1 MRRERGFFSTVD
13 VLSSV
18 MMTPSLLSAHYICNF
33 VLIFCPTN
41 VFRSARFCSLQYYSV
56 TIRKLKIL
64 VDFGYRNSSEFR
76 DSQIQ
81 KRTSPCAMAY
91 SIEQLA
97 GTLQSDLSPEVNF

>member
-18 MMTPSLLSAHYICNF
+18 MALSLLSAHYICNY
-33 VLIFCPTN
+33 VLIFSPTN

-56 TIRKLKIL
+56 TIRKLL
-64 VDFGYRNSSEFR
+64 VDFSYRNSSEFR

-81 KRTSPCAMAY
+81 KRTSPCARAY

-97 GTLQSDLSPEVNF
+97 STLQSDLSPEVNF